1 MNRPGVSVG
10 LCPIDLAICERAGCQ
25 RDVCELADAAPL
37 LVCWEC
43 GAIEAETQAA
53 GACVSCLRIYVP
65 DPATE
70 VI

>member
-1 MNRPGVSVG
+1 MG
-10 LCPIDLAICERAGCQ
+10 LCPVDLAMCERAGCR
-25 RDVCELADAAPL
+25 RDLCELADASPL

-43 GAIEAETQAA
+43 GAVESEAVAA
-53 GACVSCLRIYVP
+53 GLCLACLRVYVP

>member
-1 MNRPGVSVG
+1 MG

>member
-1 MNRPGVSVG
+1 MG
-10 LCPIDLAICERAGCQ
+10 LCPVDLALCERAGCR
-25 RDVCELADAAPL
+25 RDVCELTDASPL

-43 GAIEAETQAA
+43 GAVESEALAA
-53 GACVSCLRIYVP
+53 GTCLSCLRVYVP

>member
-1 MNRPGVSVG
+1 VG

-25 RDVCELADAAPL
+25 RDVCELADAPPL

-43 GAIEAETQAA
+43 GAVEAETLAA
-53 GACVSCLRIYVP
+53 GACMSCLRVYVP

>member
-1 MNRPGVSVG
+1 VG
-10 LCPIDLAICERAGCQ
+10 LCPIDLAICERVACCH
-25 RDVCELADAAPL
+25 DVCESADASPL

-43 GAIEAETQAA
+43 GAIESEALAA
-53 GACVSCLRIYVP
+53 GMCVSCLRIYVP

>member
-1 MNRPGVSVG
+1 MG
-10 LCPIDLAICERAGCQ
+10 LCPVDLALCERTSCR
-25 RDVCELADAAPL
+25 RDVCELADASPL

-43 GAIEAETQAA
+43 GSVESEAVAA
-53 GACVSCLRIYVP
+53 GLCLSCLRVYVP